1 MLYRSPKI
9 IAIARH
15 KVKQS
20 RGGAVKKSRFGIS
33 PAACGGFRLIIYG
46 RFFIKFVHG

>member
-20 RGGAVKKSRFGIS
+20 RGGTVKKSHFGIS
-33 PAACGGFRLIIYG
+33 PAACGGFHLIIYG
-46 RFFIKFVHG
+46 HFFVKFVHG